1 MRSRQVS
8 EQDWVLFLSLVI
20 TFSVFAAWFGRFS
33 VTMPMFL
40 VLVAALVGPDALGWL
55 DIPATAATSEL
66 VLELTLAMILFADA
80 STLDLKKVRLD
91 AGLPTRLLSIGL
103 PLTVLLGA
111 AVAYLL
117 FPDEGLGF
125 ALLMGAILAPTDA
138 ALGLP
143 IFTNPRV
150 PGRIRQALNV
160 ESGLNDGLATPLVTL
175 FTALAVHELH
185 SGSNS
190 WFADAISDIGIA
202 VLVGAAGGLV
212 GGWLFLTAVRN
223 AWTTPVAQRI
233 GNLGLA
239 LGVYWAS
246 LSVGGN
252 GFVAAFVGGLVFG
265 AATHYQLHEATD
277 FTEETGA
284 VLSTLVWTIFGTT
297 LVAQLLRSF
306 DFRAF
311 VFAVLSLTV
320 VRMAPVAV
328 SLIGTRLRRDTV
340 LVMGWLG
347 PRGLASVVF
356 MLISFEALRESEQEV
371 DTLAAMAGWAILLSV
386 VLHAVTAGPLANW
399 YANRLESAPP
409 DAAEFLP
416 SSDLEVHHQRTMHR
430 SFGNHLMQ
438 SPSQPGEQTAQTP

>member
-1 MRSRQVS
+1 VS
-8 EQDWVLFLSLVI
+8 EREWVVYLAVVVF
-20 TFSVFAAWFGRFS
+20 FSVFAAWFGRYS

-40 VLVAALVGPDALGWL
+40 VLVGALVGPDALGWL
-55 DIPATAATSEL
+55 DIPSSAATSEL

-91 AGLPTRLLSIGL
+91 AGLPTRLLAIGL
-103 PLTVLLGA
+103 PLTVLMGA
-111 AVAYLL
+111 AVAYVL
-117 FPDEGLGF
+117 FRDEGIGF

-175 FTALAVHELH
+175 FTALAVHDLH
-185 SGSNS
+185 SGPSS
-190 WFADAISDIGIA
+190 WFVDSLSDISLA
-202 VLVGAAGGLV
+202 VLVGAAGGLL
-212 GGWLFLTAVRN
+212 GGWLFRTAVRN
-223 AWTTPVAQRI
+223 TWTTPVAQRI

-239 LGVYWAS
+239 LGIYWAS

-265 AATHYQLHEATD
+265 AATRYELHEATD
-277 FTEETGA
+277 FTEECGA

-297 LVAQLLRSF
+297 LVVQLLKSF
-306 DFRAF
+306 NGRAF
-311 VFAVLSLTV
+311 VFAILALTL
-320 VRMAPVAV
+320 VRMVPVAI
-328 SLIGTRLRRDTV
+328 SLIGTGLRRDTV

-356 MLISFEALRESEQEV
+356 MLISFEALRESEQEI

-386 VLHAVTAGPLANW
+386 VLHALSAAPLAHW
-399 YANRLESAPP
+399 YANRLQAAPP

-416 SSDLEVHHQRTMHR
+416 STELEVHHQRTMHR
-430 SFGNHLMQ
+430 SFGNHQAHSAALQ
-438 SPSQPGEQTAQTP
+438 SAETVEIR

>member
-117 FPDEGLGF
+117 FPDDGLGF

-212 GGWLFLTAVRN
+212 GGWLFLTAVQKG
-223 AWTTPVAQRI
+223 WTTPVAQRI

-252 GFVAAFVGGLVFG
+252 GFVAAFVGGLAFG

-284 VLSTLVWTIFGTT
+284 VLSTLVWTIFGTA
-297 LVAQLLRSF
+297 LVGQLLRSF
-306 DFRAF
+306 DLRAF
-311 VFAVLSLTV
+311 VYAVLSLTV
-320 VRMAPVAV
+320 VRMAPVAM
-328 SLIGTRLRRDTV
+328 SLKGTGLRRDTV

-399 YANRLESAPP
+399 YANRLESASP